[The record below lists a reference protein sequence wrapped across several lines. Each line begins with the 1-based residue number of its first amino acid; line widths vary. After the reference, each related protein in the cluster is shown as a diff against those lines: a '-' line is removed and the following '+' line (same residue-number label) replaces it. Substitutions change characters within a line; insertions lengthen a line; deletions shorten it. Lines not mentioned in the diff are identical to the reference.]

1 MHGITSVIPAGIF
14 KSKSL
19 LYFSTFLL
27 FVTVIGVLHLS
38 SNTTSFSVFSIG
50 SRGGGVEQGCYRYK
64 TASDQR
70 LLPAEQLKERHCN
83 QSFPDAIIIGTKKS
97 GTTALRNF
105 LTFHPQISTSKTEAH
120 FFESRYYLGIDWYFS
135 LMPYATPDQIIMEKT
150 PRYFVHPLSPRA
162 IRTHLGQD
170 KKFILILR
178 DPVQRA
184 ISDFTHVFFTTSTK
198 EEEDQQRQF
207 DLDTP
212 RMSNAI
218 LRRTVDALKAT
229 LTDEQKTVRSYVKK
243 LENQVMK
250 KSWVA
255 DTFENTVLFR
265 NGSVNSENSIIDTGI
280 YVKYMKKWLAV
291 FPREQFLVIDGE
303 EFVYNPLPS
312 LQKVESFLNISNF
325 FTHDT
330 FYFDFRKKFF
340 CLAQPFRS
348 CMNEAKGRTHPLVE
362 QDVLDTLRKFYR
374 PYNLELMK
382 LLNLNFSWLTAT

>member
-1 MHGITSVIPAGIF
+1 MHGITSVIPAGIL

-19 LYFSTFLL
+19 LYLGTFLL
-27 FVTVIGVLHLS
+27 FVTIIGVLHLS
-38 SNTTSFSVFSIG
+38 SNTTAFSTFSIG
-50 SRGGGVEQGCYRYK
+50 SRGGGVEQGCYRYN
-64 TASDQR
+64 TASDQI
-70 LLPAEQLKERHCN
+70 LLPAEKLKERHCN

-120 FFESRYYLGIDWYFS
+120 FFFFFYYLGMDWYFS
-135 LMPYATPDQIIMEKT
+135 LMPYATPDQIIVEKT

-162 IRTHLGQD
+162 IRTHLGQE
-170 KKFILILR
+170 KSSFILILR

-198 EEEDQQRQF
+198 EEEDQQTQF
-207 DLDTP
+207 DLDT
-212 RMSNAI
+212 NAL
-218 LRRTVDALKAT
+218 LRQTVDALQAN
-229 LTDEQKTVRSYVKK
+229 LTDEQKAVQSYIKK

-250 KSWVA
+250 PSWIA

-265 NGSVNSENSIIDTGI
+265 NGSVNSDNSIIDTGI

-330 FYFDFRKKFF
+330 FYFDFGKKFF

-348 CMNEAKGRTHPLVE
+348 CMN
-362 QDVLDTLRKFYR
+362 D
-374 PYNLELMK
+374 
-382 LLNLNFSWLTAT
+382 